1 VHKVLIIFAACLML
15 GQQSRPQGEPAGE
28 KPWET
33 KDWRTWSRKDCNK
46 VLTSS
51 PWVSRS
57 LLYQYSRGG
66 FAQIRSAPPIR
77 QAFLRL
83 KQIDKH
89 YDRMNAQQ
97 REAFDRQAEA
107 EFAAQFGDNI
117 VVRVTSQWSKDF
129 AIKDRRK
136 KSKITAMLLL
146 PKGRHVL
153 ATEFRDDGQNVLAVF
168 PRVLDGEP
176 VIRPGDAIVTFLIG
190 VPDMPAFT
198 ANDMPF
204 IFKLDDMIYKGK
216 REF

>member
-1 VHKVLIIFAACLML
+1 MNKFFLVLAAFLAFG
-15 GQQSRPQGEPAGE
+15 GQLCPQGEPAGE

-57 LLYQYSRGG
+57 LLYQYFRGD
-66 FAQIRSAPPIR
+66 FAQIRSALPIR

-83 KQIDKH
+83 KQIDKR
-89 YDRMNAQQ
+89 YGRMNAQQ
-97 REAFDRQAEA
+97 REAFDRQADA
-107 EFAAQFGDNI
+107 EYVAQFGDNI
-117 VVRVTSQWSKDF
+117 VVRVTSHLSKDF
-129 AIKDRRK
+129 AIKNRTK
-136 KSKITAMLLL
+136 KPGVTAMLLL
-146 PKGRHVL
+146 PKGRHIY

-190 VPDMPAFT
+190 VPDMSAFT
-198 ANDMPF
+198 ASDVPF
-204 IFKLDDMIYKGK
+204 IFKLDDMVYKGK